1 MIFVIKVGIL
11 FLNDLELIMRFKK
24 ISCLLLPPLF
34 IFSTSIYAGNTSKEQ
49 EIKKLVDQNFK
60 PLLDKYNVPGMAVG
74 VIQNNKK
81 YEMYYGLQ
89 SVQDK
94 KAVNSSTIFELGSVS
109 KLFTATAGGY
119 AKTKGTISFKDT
131 PGKYWKELK
140 NTPIDQVNLLQ
151 LATYTSGNLG
161 LQFPDEVQTDQQ
173 VLTFFKDWKPKNS
186 IGEYRQYSNPSIG
199 LFGKVVALSMNKPFD
214 QVLEKTIF
222 PDLGLKHSY
231 VNVPKTQMQNYA
243 FGYNQENQPIRVNPG
258 PLDAPAYGV
267 KSTLPDMLKFIN
279 ANLNTQKYPKDI
291 QRAINETHQGFY
303 QVGTMYQALGW
314 EEFSYP
320 APLQTLLD
328 SNSEQ
333 IVMKPNKV
341 TAISK
346 EPSVKMF
353 HKTGSTNG
361 FGTYVVFIPKENIG
375 LVMLTNKRIPNEE
388 RIKAAYA
395 VLNAIKK

>member
-1 MIFVIKVGIL
+1 
-11 FLNDLELIMRFKK
+11 MRFKK
-24 ISCLLLPPLF
+24 ISCLLLSPLF
-34 IFSTSIYAGNTSKEQ
+34 IFSTSIYAGNTPKDQ

-60 PLLDKYNVPGMAVG
+60 PLLEKYDVPGMAVG

-119 AKTKGTISFKDT
+119 AKNKGKISFDDT

-151 LATYTSGNLG
+151 LATYTSGNLA
-161 LQFPDEVQTDQQ
+161 LQFPDEVKTDQQ

-222 PDLGLKHSY
+222 PALGLKHSY
-231 VNVPKTQMQNYA
+231 VNVPKTQMQNYD

-258 PLDAPAYGV
+258 PLDSLAAYGV
-267 KSTLPDMLKFIN
+267 KSTLPDMLSFIH
-279 ANLNTQKYPKDI
+279 ANLNPQKYPADI
-291 QRAINETHQGFY
+291 QRAINETHQGRY
-303 QVGTMYQALGW
+303 QVNTMYQALGW

-320 APLQTLLD
+320 ATLQTLLD

-346 EPSVKMF
+346 EPSVKMY

>member
-1 MIFVIKVGIL
+1 
-11 FLNDLELIMRFKK
+11 MRFKK

-34 IFSTSIYAGNTSKEQ
+34 IFSTSIYAGNTPKEQ

-60 PLLDKYNVPGMAVG
+60 PLLEKYDVPGMAVG

-94 KAVNSSTIFELGSVS
+94 KAVSSNTIFELGSVS

-119 AKTKGTISFKDT
+119 AKTKGTISFNNT

-151 LATYTSGNLG
+151 LATYTSGNLA
-161 LQFPDEVQTDQQ
+161 LQFPDQVQTDQQ

-199 LFGKVVALSMNKPFD
+199 LFGKIVALSMNKPFD

-267 KSTLPDMLKFIN
+267 KSTLPDMLSFIN
-279 ANLNTQKYPKDI
+279 ANLNPQKYPKDI

-361 FGTYVVFIPKENIG
+361 FGTYVVLIPKENIG

>member
-1 MIFVIKVGIL
+1 
-11 FLNDLELIMRFKK
+11 MRFKK

-34 IFSTSIYAGNTSKEQ
+34 IFSTSIYAGNTPKDQ

-60 PLLDKYNVPGMAVG
+60 PLLDKYDVPGMAVG

-131 PGKYWKELK
+131 PEKYWKELK

-151 LATYTSGNLG
+151 LGTYTSGNLA

-199 LFGKVVALSMNKPFD
+199 LFGKIVALSMNKPFD

-222 PDLGLKHSY
+222 PNLSLKHSY

-267 KSTLPDMLKFIN
+267 KSTLPDMLKFIH
-279 ANLNTQKYPKDI
+279 ANLNPQKYPKDI

>member
-1 MIFVIKVGIL
+1 
-11 FLNDLELIMRFKK
+11 MRFKK

-34 IFSTSIYAGNTSKEQ
+34 IFSTSIYAGNTPKEQ
-49 EIKKLVDQNFK
+49 EVKKLVDQNFK
-60 PLLDKYNVPGMAVG
+60 PLLDKYDVPGMAVG

-81 YEMYYGLQ
+81 YEIYYGLQ

-119 AKTKGTISFKDT
+119 AKAKGKISFDDT

-151 LATYTSGNLG
+151 LATYTSGNLA

-173 VLTFFKDWKPKNS
+173 VLTFFKDWKTKNA

-222 PDLGLKHSY
+222 PPLHLKNSY

-243 FGYNQENQPIRVNPG
+243 YGYNQENQPIRVNPG

-267 KSTLPDMLKFIN
+267 KSTLPDMLTFIN
-279 ANLNTQKYPKDI
+279 ANLNPQKYPKDI

>member
-1 MIFVIKVGIL
+1 
-11 FLNDLELIMRFKK
+11 MRFKK
-24 ISCLLLPPLF
+24 ISCLLLSPLF
-34 IFSTSIYAGNTSKEQ
+34 IFSTSIYAGNTPKDQ

-60 PLLDKYNVPGMAVG
+60 PLLEKYDVPGMAVG

-119 AKTKGTISFKDT
+119 AKNKGKISFDDT

-151 LATYTSGNLG
+151 LATYTSGNLA
-161 LQFPDEVQTDQQ
+161 LQFPDEVKTDQQ

-186 IGEYRQYSNPSIG
+186 IGEYRQYSNPTIG

-222 PDLGLKHSY
+222 PALGLKHSY

-258 PLDAPAYGV
+258 PLDAPAYSV
-267 KSTLPDMLKFIN
+267 KSTLPDMLSFIH
-279 ANLNTQKYPKDI
+279 ANLNPQKYPADI
-291 QRAINETHQGFY
+291 QRAINETHQGRY
-303 QVGTMYQALGW
+303 QVNTMYQALGW

-320 APLQTLLD
+320 ATLQTLLD

-346 EPSVKMF
+346 EPSVKMY
-353 HKTGSTNG
+353 HKTGSTTG

>member
-1 MIFVIKVGIL
+1 
-11 FLNDLELIMRFKK
+11 MRFKK
-24 ISCLLLPPLF
+24 ISCLLLSPLF
-34 IFSTSIYAGNTSKEQ
+34 IFSTSIYAGNTPKDQ

-60 PLLDKYNVPGMAVG
+60 PLLEKYDVPGMAVG

-89 SVQDK
+89 SIQDK

-109 KLFTATAGGY
+109 KLFTATAGAY
-119 AKTKGTISFKDT
+119 AKNKGKISFDDT

-151 LATYTSGNLG
+151 LATYTSGNLA

-173 VLTFFKDWKPKNS
+173 VLTFFKDWKPKNP

-222 PDLGLKHSY
+222 PALGLKHSY

-267 KSTLPDMLKFIN
+267 KSTLPDMLSFIN
-279 ANLNTQKYPKDI
+279 ANLNPQKYPKDI

-303 QVGTMYQALGW
+303 QVDTMYQALGW

-341 TAISK
+341 SAISK

>member
-1 MIFVIKVGIL
+1 MQ
-11 FLNDLELIMRFKK
+11 FKK

-34 IFSTSIYAGNTSKEQ
+34 IFSSSIYAGNTPKEQ

-60 PLLDKYNVPGMAVG
+60 PLLEKYDVPGMAVG

-89 SVQDK
+89 SIQDK

-119 AKTKGTISFKDT
+119 AKTKGTISFNDT

-151 LATYTSGNLG
+151 LATYTSGNLA
-161 LQFPDEVQTDQQ
+161 LQFPDEVKTDQQ
-173 VLTFFKDWKPKNS
+173 VLTFFKEWKPKNS

-243 FGYNQENQPIRVNPG
+243 FGYNRENQPIRVNPG

-267 KSTLPDMLKFIN
+267 KSTLPDMLSFIN
-279 ANLNTQKYPKDI
+279 ANLNPQKYPADI
-291 QRAINETHQGFY
+291 QRAINETHKDFY

>member
-1 MIFVIKVGIL
+1 
-11 FLNDLELIMRFKK
+11 MRFKK
-24 ISCLLLPPLF
+24 ISCLLLSPLF
-34 IFSTSIYAGNTSKEQ
+34 IFSTSIYAGNTPKDQ

-60 PLLDKYNVPGMAVG
+60 PLLEKYDVPGNRHR

-119 AKTKGTISFKDT
+119 AKNKGKISFDDT

-151 LATYTSGNLG
+151 LATYTSGNLA
-161 LQFPDEVQTDQQ
+161 LQFPDEVKTDQQ

-222 PDLGLKHSY
+222 PALGLKHSY

-258 PLDAPAYGV
+258 PLDAPAYSV
-267 KSTLPDMLKFIN
+267 KSTLPDMLSFIH
-279 ANLNTQKYPKDI
+279 ANLNPQKYPADI
-291 QRAINETHQGFY
+291 QRAINETHQGRY
-303 QVGTMYQALGW
+303 QVNTMYQALGW

-320 APLQTLLD
+320 ATLQTLLD

-346 EPSVKMF
+346 EPSVKMY
-353 HKTGSTNG
+353 HKTGSTTG

>member
-1 MIFVIKVGIL
+1 
-11 FLNDLELIMRFKK
+11 MRFKK
-24 ISCLLLPPLF
+24 ISCLLLSPLF
-34 IFSTSIYAGNTSKEQ
+34 IFSTSIYAGNTPKDQ

-60 PLLDKYNVPGMAVG
+60 PLLEKYDVPGMAVG

-119 AKTKGTISFKDT
+119 AKNKGKISFDDT

-151 LATYTSGNLG
+151 LATYTSGNLA
-161 LQFPDEVQTDQQ
+161 LQFPDEVKTDQQ

-199 LFGKVVALSMNKPFD
+199 LFEKVVALSMNKPFD

-222 PDLGLKHSY
+222 PALGLKHSY

-258 PLDAPAYGV
+258 PLDAPAYSV
-267 KSTLPDMLKFIN
+267 KSTLPDMLSFIH
-279 ANLNTQKYPKDI
+279 ANLNPQKYPADI
-291 QRAINETHQGFY
+291 QRAINETHQGRY
-303 QVGTMYQALGW
+303 QVNTMYQALGW

-320 APLQTLLD
+320 ATLQTLLD

-346 EPSVKMF
+346 EPSVKMY
-353 HKTGSTNG
+353 HKTGSTTTG

>member
-1 MIFVIKVGIL
+1 
-11 FLNDLELIMRFKK
+11 MRFKK
-24 ISCLLLPPLF
+24 ISCLLLSPLF
-34 IFSTSIYAGNTSKEQ
+34 IFSTSIYADNTPKDQ

-60 PLLDKYNVPGMAVG
+60 PLLEKYDVPGMAVG
-74 VIQNNKK
+74 VIQNNEK

-119 AKTKGTISFKDT
+119 AKNKGKISFDDK

-151 LATYTSGNLG
+151 LATYTSGNLA

-173 VLTFFKDWKPKNS
+173 VLTFFKDWQPKNP

-222 PDLGLKHSY
+222 PALGLKHSY
-231 VNVPKTQMQNYA
+231 VNVAKTQMQNYA

-267 KSTLPDMLKFIN
+267 KSTLPDMLSFIH
-279 ANLNTQKYPKDI
+279 ANLNPQKYPADI
-291 QRAINETHQGFY
+291 QRAINETHQGRY
-303 QVGTMYQALGW
+303 QVNTMYQALGW

-320 APLQTLLD
+320 ATLQTLLD

-346 EPSVKMF
+346 EPSVKMY

-395 VLNAIKK
+395 VLSAIKK

>member
-1 MIFVIKVGIL
+1 
-11 FLNDLELIMRFKK
+11 MRFKK
-24 ISCLLLPPLF
+24 ISCLLLSPLF
-34 IFSTSIYAGNTSKEQ
+34 IFSTSIYAGNTPKDQ
-49 EIKKLVDQNFK
+49 EIKKMVDQNFK
-60 PLLDKYNVPGMAVG
+60 PLLEKYDVPGMAVG

-119 AKTKGTISFKDT
+119 AKNKGKISFDDK

-151 LATYTSGNLG
+151 LATYTSGNLA

-173 VLTFFKDWKPKNS
+173 VLTFFKDWQPKNP

-214 QVLEKTIF
+214 QVLEETIF
-222 PDLGLKHSY
+222 PALGLKHSY

-243 FGYNQENQPIRVNPG
+243 FGYNQENQPIRVNPS

-267 KSTLPDMLKFIN
+267 KSTLPDMLSFIH
-279 ANLNTQKYPKDI
+279 ANLNPQKYPADI

-303 QVGTMYQALGW
+303 QVNTMYQALGW

-320 APLQTLLD
+320 ATLQTLLD

-346 EPSVKMF
+346 EPSVKMY

-361 FGTYVVFIPKENIG
+361 FGTYIVFIPKENIG

-395 VLNAIKK
+395 VLSAIKK

>member
-1 MIFVIKVGIL
+1 
-11 FLNDLELIMRFKK
+11 MRFKK
-24 ISCLLLPPLF
+24 ISCLLLSPLF
-34 IFSTSIYAGNTSKEQ
+34 IFSTSIYAGNTPKDQ

-60 PLLDKYNVPGMAVG
+60 PLLEKYDVPGMAVG

-119 AKTKGTISFKDT
+119 AKNKGKISFDDT

-151 LATYTSGNLG
+151 LATYTSGNLA
-161 LQFPDEVQTDQQ
+161 LQFPDEVKTDQQ

-222 PDLGLKHSY
+222 PALGLKHSY

-258 PLDAPAYGV
+258 PLDAPAYSV
-267 KSTLPDMLKFIN
+267 KSTLPDMLSFIH
-279 ANLNTQKYPKDI
+279 ANLNPQKYPADI
-291 QRAINETHQGFY
+291 QRAINEPHQGRY
-303 QVGTMYQALGW
+303 QVNTMYQALGW

-320 APLQTLLD
+320 ATLQTLLD

-346 EPSVKMF
+346 EPSVKMY
-353 HKTGSTNG
+353 HKTGSTTG

>member
-1 MIFVIKVGIL
+1 
-11 FLNDLELIMRFKK
+11 MRFKK
-24 ISCLLLPPLF
+24 ISCLLLSPLF
-34 IFSTSIYAGNTSKEQ
+34 IFSTSIYAGNTPKDQ

-60 PLLDKYNVPGMAVG
+60 PLLEKYDVPGMAVG

-119 AKTKGTISFKDT
+119 AKNKGKISFDDT

-151 LATYTSGNLG
+151 LATYTSGNLA
-161 LQFPDEVQTDQQ
+161 LQFPDEVKTDQQ

-222 PDLGLKHSY
+222 PALGLKHSY

-258 PLDAPAYGV
+258 PLDAPAYSV
-267 KSTLPDMLKFIN
+267 KSTLPDMLSFIH
-279 ANLNTQKYPKDI
+279 ANLNPQKYPADI
-291 QRAINETHQGFY
+291 QRAINETHQGRY
-303 QVGTMYQALGW
+303 QVNTMYQALGW

-320 APLQTLLD
+320 ATLQTLLD

-333 IVMKPNKV
+333 IVMKPDKV

-346 EPSVKMF
+346 EPSVKMY
-353 HKTGSTNG
+353 HKTGSTTG

>member
-1 MIFVIKVGIL
+1 
-11 FLNDLELIMRFKK
+11 MRFKK
-24 ISCLLLPPLF
+24 ISCLLLSPLF
-34 IFSTSIYAGNTSKEQ
+34 IFSTSIYAGNTPKDQ

-60 PLLDKYNVPGMAVG
+60 PLLEKYDVPGMAVG

-119 AKTKGTISFKDT
+119 AKNKGKISFDDT

-151 LATYTSGNLG
+151 LATYTSGNLA

-173 VLTFFKDWKPKNS
+173 VLTLFKDWKPKNP

-214 QVLEKTIF
+214 QVLEKAIF
-222 PDLGLKHSY
+222 PALGLKHSY

-258 PLDAPAYGV
+258 PLDAPAYSV
-267 KSTLPDMLKFIN
+267 KSTLPDMLSFIH
-279 ANLNTQKYPKDI
+279 ANLNPQKYPADI
-291 QRAINETHQGFY
+291 QRAINETHQGRY
-303 QVGTMYQALGW
+303 QVNTMYQALGW

-320 APLQTLLD
+320 AMLQTLLD

-346 EPSVKMF
+346 EPSVKMY
-353 HKTGSTNG
+353 HKTGSTTG

>member
-1 MIFVIKVGIL
+1 
-11 FLNDLELIMRFKK
+11 MRFKK
-24 ISCLLLPPLF
+24 ISCLLLSPLF
-34 IFSTSIYAGNTSKEQ
+34 IFSTSIYAGNTPKDQ

-60 PLLDKYNVPGMAVG
+60 PLLEKYDVPGMAVG

-119 AKTKGTISFKDT
+119 AKNKGKISFDDT

-151 LATYTSGNLG
+151 LATYTSGNLA
-161 LQFPDEVQTDQQ
+161 LQFPDEVKTDQQ

-222 PDLGLKHSY
+222 PALGLKHSY

-258 PLDAPAYGV
+258 PLDAPAYSV
-267 KSTLPDMLKFIN
+267 KSTLPDMLSFIH
-279 ANLNTQKYPKDI
+279 ANLNQQKYPADI
-291 QRAINETHQGFY
+291 QRAINETHQGRY
-303 QVGTMYQALGW
+303 QVNTMYQALGW

-320 APLQTLLD
+320 ATLQTLLD

-346 EPSVKMF
+346 EPSVKMY
-353 HKTGSTNG
+353 HKTGSTTG

>member
-1 MIFVIKVGIL
+1 
-11 FLNDLELIMRFKK
+11 MRFKK
-24 ISCLLLPPLF
+24 ISCLLLSPLF
-34 IFSTSIYAGNTSKEQ
+34 IFSTSIYAGNTPKDQ

-60 PLLDKYNVPGMAVG
+60 PLLDKYDVPGMAVG

-94 KAVNSSTIFELGSVS
+94 KAVSSSTIFELGSVS

-119 AKTKGTISFKDT
+119 AKNKGKISFDDT

-151 LATYTSGNLG
+151 LATYTSGNLA

-173 VLTFFKDWKPKNS
+173 VLTFFKDWKPKNP

-222 PDLGLKHSY
+222 PGLGLKHSY

-243 FGYNQENQPIRVNPG
+243 FGYNQENRPIRVNPG

-279 ANLNTQKYPKDI
+279 ANLNPQKYPKDI
-291 QRAINETHQGFY
+291 QYAINETHQGFY

>member
-1 MIFVIKVGIL
+1 
-11 FLNDLELIMRFKK
+11 MRFKK
-24 ISCLLLPPLF
+24 ISCLLLSPLF
-34 IFSTSIYAGNTSKEQ
+34 IFSTSIYAGNTPKDQ

-60 PLLDKYNVPGMAVG
+60 PLLEKYDVPGMAVG

-94 KAVNSSTIFELGSVS
+94 KAVNRSTIFELGSVS

-119 AKTKGTISFKDT
+119 AKNKGKISFDDT

-151 LATYTSGNLG
+151 LATYTSGNLA

-173 VLTFFKDWKPKNS
+173 VLTFFKDWQPKKP

-222 PDLGLKHSY
+222 PALGLKHSY

-243 FGYNQENQPIRVNPG
+243 FGYNQENQPIRANPG

-267 KSTLPDMLKFIN
+267 KSTLPDMLSFIH
-279 ANLNTQKYPKDI
+279 ANLNPQKYPADI

-303 QVGTMYQALGW
+303 QVNTMYQALGW

-320 APLQTLLD
+320 ATLQTLLD

-346 EPSVKMF
+346 EPSVKMY
-353 HKTGSTNG
+353 HKTGSTTG

-395 VLNAIKK
+395 VLDAIKK

>member
-1 MIFVIKVGIL
+1 
-11 FLNDLELIMRFKK
+11 MRFKK
-24 ISCLLLPPLF
+24 ISCLLLSPLF
-34 IFSTSIYAGNTSKEQ
+34 IFSTSIYAGNTPKDQ

-60 PLLDKYNVPGMAVG
+60 PLLEKYDVPGMAVG

-119 AKTKGTISFKDT
+119 AKNKGKISFDDT

-151 LATYTSGNLG
+151 LATYTSGNLA
-161 LQFPDEVQTDQQ
+161 LQFPDEVKTDQQ

-222 PDLGLKHSY
+222 PALGLKHSY

-258 PLDAPAYGV
+258 PLDAPAYSV
-267 KSTLPDMLKFIN
+267 KSTLPDMLSFIH
-279 ANLNTQKYPKDI
+279 ANLNPQKYPADI
-291 QRAINETHQGFY
+291 QRAINETHQGRY
-303 QVGTMYQALGW
+303 QVNTMYQALGW

-320 APLQTLLD
+320 ATLQTLLD

-333 IVMKPNKV
+333 IVMKPNKKV

-346 EPSVKMF
+346 EPSVKMY
-353 HKTGSTNG
+353 HKTGSTTG

>member
-1 MIFVIKVGIL
+1 
-11 FLNDLELIMRFKK
+11 MRFKK
-24 ISCLLLPPLF
+24 ISCLLLSPLF
-34 IFSTSIYAGNTSKEQ
+34 IFSTSIYAGNTPKDQ

-60 PLLDKYNVPGMAVG
+60 PLLEKYDVPGMAVG

-119 AKTKGTISFKDT
+119 AKNKGKISFDDT

-151 LATYTSGNLG
+151 LATYTSGNLA

-173 VLTFFKDWKPKNS
+173 VLTFFKDWKPKNP

-199 LFGKVVALSMNKPFD
+199 LFGKGVALSMNKPFD

-222 PDLGLKHSY
+222 PALGLKYSY
-231 VNVPKTQMQNYA
+231 VNVPKTQIQNYA

-267 KSTLPDMLKFIN
+267 KSTLPDMLKFIH
-279 ANLNTQKYPKDI
+279 ANLNPQKYPADI

-303 QVGTMYQALGW
+303 QVNTMYQALGW

-320 APLQTLLD
+320 ATLQTLLD

-346 EPSVKMF
+346 EPSVKMY

>member
-1 MIFVIKVGIL
+1 
-11 FLNDLELIMRFKK
+11 MRFKK
-24 ISCLLLPPLF
+24 NFCLLLPPLF
-34 IFSTSIYAGNTSKEQ
+34 IFSTSIYAGNISKQQ

-60 PLLDKYNVPGMAVG
+60 PLLEKYDVPGMAVG

-81 YEMYYGLQ
+81 YETYYGLQ

-94 KAVNSSTIFELGSVS
+94 KSVSSSTIFELGSVS

-119 AKTKGTISFKDT
+119 AKNKGKISFDDT

-151 LATYTSGNLG
+151 LATYTSGNLA

-173 VLTFFKDWKPKNS
+173 VLTFFKEWKPKNP

-222 PDLGLKHSY
+222 PGLGLKHSY

-267 KSTLPDMLKFIN
+267 KSTLPDMLSFIN
-279 ANLNTQKYPKDI
+279 ANINPQKYPADI

-346 EPSVKMF
+346 EPSIKMF

>member
-1 MIFVIKVGIL
+1 
-11 FLNDLELIMRFKK
+11 MRFKK
-24 ISCLLLPPLF
+24 ISCLLLSPLF
-34 IFSTSIYAGNTSKEQ
+34 IFNTSIYAGNTPKDQ

-60 PLLDKYNVPGMAVG
+60 PLLEKYDVPGMAVG

-94 KAVNSSTIFELGSVS
+94 KAVNSITIFELGSVS

-119 AKTKGTISFKDT
+119 AKNKGKISFDDT

-151 LATYTSGNLG
+151 LATYTSGNLA

-173 VLTFFKDWKPKNS
+173 VLTFFKDWKPKNP

-222 PDLGLKHSY
+222 PALGLKHSY

-267 KSTLPDMLKFIN
+267 KSTLPDMLSFIH
-279 ANLNTQKYPKDI
+279 ANLNPQKYPADI
-291 QRAINETHQGFY
+291 QRAINETHQGRY
-303 QVGTMYQALGW
+303 QVNTMYQALGW

-320 APLQTLLD
+320 ATLQTLLD

-346 EPSVKMF
+346 EPSVKMY

-395 VLNAIKK
+395 VLSAIKK

>member
-1 MIFVIKVGIL
+1 
-11 FLNDLELIMRFKK
+11 MRFKK
-24 ISCLLLPPLF
+24 ISCLLLSPLF
-34 IFSTSIYAGNTSKEQ
+34 IFSTSIYAGNTPKDQ

-60 PLLDKYNVPGMAVG
+60 PLLEKYDVPGMAVG

-119 AKTKGTISFKDT
+119 AKNKGKISFDDT

-151 LATYTSGNLG
+151 LATYTSGNLA
-161 LQFPDEVQTDQQ
+161 LQFPDEVKTDQQ
-173 VLTFFKDWKPKNS
+173 VLTFFKDWKPKTS

-222 PDLGLKHSY
+222 PALGLKHSY

-258 PLDAPAYGV
+258 PLDAPAYSV
-267 KSTLPDMLKFIN
+267 KSTLPDMLSFIH
-279 ANLNTQKYPKDI
+279 ANLNPQKYPADI
-291 QRAINETHQGFY
+291 QRAINETHQGRY
-303 QVGTMYQALGW
+303 QVNTMYQALGW

-320 APLQTLLD
+320 ATLQTLLD

-346 EPSVKMF
+346 EPSVKMY
-353 HKTGSTNG
+353 HKTGSTTG

>member
-1 MIFVIKVGIL
+1 
-11 FLNDLELIMRFKK
+11 MRFKK
-24 ISCLLLPPLF
+24 ISCLLLSPLF
-34 IFSTSIYAGNTSKEQ
+34 IFSTSIYAGNTPKDQ
-49 EIKKLVDQNFK
+49 EIKKMVDQNFK
-60 PLLDKYNVPGMAVG
+60 PLLEKYDVPGMAVG

-119 AKTKGTISFKDT
+119 AKNKGKISFDDK

-151 LATYTSGNLG
+151 LATYTSGNLA

-173 VLTFFKDWKPKNS
+173 VLTFFKDWQPKNP

-214 QVLEKTIF
+214 QVLEETIF
-222 PDLGLKHSY
+222 PALGLKHSY

-267 KSTLPDMLKFIN
+267 KSTLPDMLSFIH
-279 ANLNTQKYPKDI
+279 ANLNPQKYPADI

-303 QVGTMYQALGW
+303 QVNTMYQALGW

-320 APLQTLLD
+320 ATLQTLLD

-346 EPSVKMF
+346 EPSVKMY

-361 FGTYVVFIPKENIG
+361 FGTYIVFIPKENIG

-395 VLNAIKK
+395 VLSAIKK

>member
-1 MIFVIKVGIL
+1 
-11 FLNDLELIMRFKK
+11 MRFKK

-34 IFSTSIYAGNTSKEQ
+34 IFNTSIYAGNTPKEQ

-60 PLLDKYNVPGMAVG
+60 PLLEKYDVPGMAVG
-74 VIQNNKK
+74 IIQNNKK
-81 YEMYYGLQ
+81 YETYYGLQ

-119 AKTKGTISFKDT
+119 AKNKGKISFDDT

-151 LATYTSGNLG
+151 LATYTSGNLA
-161 LQFPDEVQTDQQ
+161 LQFPDEVKTDQQ
-173 VLTFFKDWKPKNS
+173 VLTFFKEWKPKNS

-214 QVLEKTIF
+214 QVLENTVF
-222 PDLGLKHSY
+222 PELGLKHSY

-279 ANLNTQKYPKDI
+279 ANLNPQKYPKDI

-341 TAISK
+341 TTISK

>member
-1 MIFVIKVGIL
+1 
-11 FLNDLELIMRFKK
+11 MRFKK
-24 ISCLLLPPLF
+24 ISCLLLSPLF
-34 IFSTSIYAGNTSKEQ
+34 IFSTSIYAGNTPKDQ

-60 PLLDKYNVPGMAVG
+60 PLLEKYDVPGMAVG

-119 AKTKGTISFKDT
+119 AKNKGKISFDDT

-151 LATYTSGNLG
+151 LATYTSGNLA
-161 LQFPDEVQTDQQ
+161 LRFPDEVKTDQQ

-222 PDLGLKHSY
+222 PALGLKHSY

-267 KSTLPDMLKFIN
+267 KSTLPDMLSFIH
-279 ANLNTQKYPKDI
+279 ANLNPQKYPADI
-291 QRAINETHQGFY
+291 QRAINETHQGRY
-303 QVGTMYQALGW
+303 QVNTMYQALGW

-320 APLQTLLD
+320 ATLQTLLD

-346 EPSVKMF
+346 EPSVKMY
-353 HKTGSTNG
+353 HKTGSTTG

>member
-1 MIFVIKVGIL
+1 
-11 FLNDLELIMRFKK
+11 MRFKK
-24 ISCLLLPPLF
+24 ISCLLLSPLF
-34 IFSTSIYAGNTSKEQ
+34 IFSTSIYAGNTPKDQ

-60 PLLDKYNVPGMAVG
+60 PLLEKYDVPGMAVG

-119 AKTKGTISFKDT
+119 AKNKGKISFDDT

-151 LATYTSGNLG
+151 LATYTSGNLA
-161 LQFPDEVQTDQQ
+161 LQFPDEVKTDQQ

-222 PDLGLKHSY
+222 PALGLKHSY

-258 PLDAPAYGV
+258 PLDALAYGV
-267 KSTLPDMLKFIN
+267 KSTLPDMLSFIH
-279 ANLNTQKYPKDI
+279 ANLNPQKYPADI
-291 QRAINETHQGFY
+291 QRAINETHQGRY
-303 QVGTMYQALGW
+303 QVNTMYQALGW

-320 APLQTLLD
+320 ATLQTLLD

-333 IVMKPNKV
+333 IVMKPKV

-346 EPSVKMF
+346 EPSVKMY
-353 HKTGSTNG
+353 HKTGSTTG

>member
-1 MIFVIKVGIL
+1 
-11 FLNDLELIMRFKK
+11 MRFKK
-24 ISCLLLPPLF
+24 ISCLLLSPLF
-34 IFSTSIYAGNTSKEQ
+34 IFSTSIYAGNTPKDQ

-60 PLLDKYNVPGMAVG
+60 PLLEKYDVPGMAVG

-119 AKTKGTISFKDT
+119 AKNKGKISFDDT

-151 LATYTSGNLG
+151 LATYTSGNLA
-161 LQFPDEVQTDQQ
+161 LQFPDEVKTDQQ

-222 PDLGLKHSY
+222 PALGLKHSY

-258 PLDAPAYGV
+258 PLDAPAYDAPAYGV
-267 KSTLPDMLKFIN
+267 KSTLPDMLSFIH
-279 ANLNTQKYPKDI
+279 ANLNPQKYPADI
-291 QRAINETHQGFY
+291 QRAINETHQGRY
-303 QVGTMYQALGW
+303 QVNTMYQALGW

-320 APLQTLLD
+320 ATLQTLLD

-346 EPSVKMF
+346 EPSVKMY
-353 HKTGSTNG
+353 HKTGSTTG

>member
-1 MIFVIKVGIL
+1 
-11 FLNDLELIMRFKK
+11 MRFKK
-24 ISCLLLPPLF
+24 ISCLLLSPLF
-34 IFSTSIYAGNTSKEQ
+34 IFSTSIYASNTPKDR

-60 PLLDKYNVPGMAVG
+60 PLLDKYDVPGMAVG

-81 YEMYYGLQ
+81 YETYYGLQ

-94 KAVNSSTIFELGSVS
+94 KAVSSSTIFELGSVS

-119 AKTKGTISFKDT
+119 AKNKGKISFDDT

-151 LATYTSGNLG
+151 LATYTSGNLA

-173 VLTFFKDWKPKNS
+173 VLTFFKDWKPKNP

-222 PDLGLKHSY
+222 PGLSLKHSY

-279 ANLNTQKYPKDI
+279 ANLNPQKYPADI

-346 EPSVKMF
+346 ELSAKMF

>member
-1 MIFVIKVGIL
+1 
-11 FLNDLELIMRFKK
+11 MRFKK
-24 ISCLLLPPLF
+24 ISCLLLSPLF
-34 IFSTSIYAGNTSKEQ
+34 IFSTSIYAGNTPKDQ

-60 PLLDKYNVPGMAVG
+60 PLLDKYDVPGMAVG

-94 KAVNSSTIFELGSVS
+94 KAVSSSTIFELGSVS

-119 AKTKGTISFKDT
+119 AKTKGKISFDDT

-151 LATYTSGNLG
+151 LATYTSGNLA

-231 VNVPKTQMQNYA
+231 VNVPKTQIQNYA

-267 KSTLPDMLKFIN
+267 KSTLPDMLSFIN
-279 ANLNTQKYPKDI
+279 ANLNPQKYPKDI

-395 VLNAIKK
+395 VLNGIKK

>member
-1 MIFVIKVGIL
+1 
-11 FLNDLELIMRFKK
+11 MRFKK
-24 ISCLLLPPLF
+24 ISCLLLSPLF
-34 IFSTSIYAGNTSKEQ
+34 IFSTSIYAGNTPKDQ

-60 PLLDKYNVPGMAVG
+60 PLLEKYDVPGMAVG

-119 AKTKGTISFKDT
+119 AKNKGKISFDDT

-151 LATYTSGNLG
+151 LATYTSGNLA
-161 LQFPDEVQTDQQ
+161 LQFPDEVKTDQQ

-222 PDLGLKHSY
+222 PALGLKHSY

-258 PLDAPAYGV
+258 PLDAPAYSV
-267 KSTLPDMLKFIN
+267 KSTLPDMLSFIH
-279 ANLNTQKYPKDI
+279 ANLNPQKYPADI
-291 QRAINETHQGFY
+291 QRAINETHQGRY
-303 QVGTMYQALGW
+303 QVNTMYQALGW

-320 APLQTLLD
+320 ATLQTLLD

-346 EPSVKMF
+346 EPSVKMY
-353 HKTGSTNG
+353 HKTGSTTTG

>member
-1 MIFVIKVGIL
+1 
-11 FLNDLELIMRFKK
+11 MRFNK
-24 ISCLLLPPLF
+24 ISCLLLSPLF
-34 IFSTSIYAGNTSKEQ
+34 IFNTSIYAGNTPKEQ

-60 PLLDKYNVPGMAVG
+60 PLLEKYDVPGMAVG
-74 VIQNNKK
+74 IIQNNKK
-81 YEMYYGLQ
+81 YETYYGLQ

-94 KAVNSSTIFELGSVS
+94 KAVNRSTIFELGSVS

-119 AKTKGTISFKDT
+119 AKTKGAISFKDT

-151 LATYTSGNLG
+151 LATYTSGNLS

-173 VLTFFKDWKPKNS
+173 VLTFFKDWKLKNS

-267 KSTLPDMLKFIN
+267 KSTLPDMLSFVN
-279 ANLNTQKYPKDI
+279 ANLNPQKYPADI
-291 QRAINETHQGFY
+291 QHAINETHKGFY

>member
-1 MIFVIKVGIL
+1 
-11 FLNDLELIMRFKK
+11 MRFKK
-24 ISCLLLPPLF
+24 ISCLLLSPLF
-34 IFSTSIYAGNTSKEQ
+34 IFSTSIYAGNTPKDQ

-60 PLLDKYNVPGMAVG
+60 PLLEKYDVPGMAVG

-119 AKTKGTISFKDT
+119 AKNKGKISFDDR

-151 LATYTSGNLG
+151 LATYTSGNLA

-173 VLTFFKDWKPKNS
+173 VLTFFKDWKPKNP

-222 PDLGLKHSY
+222 PALGLKHSY

-267 KSTLPDMLKFIN
+267 KSTLPDMLSFIH
-279 ANLNTQKYPKDI
+279 ANLNPQKYPADI
-291 QRAINETHQGFY
+291 QRAINETHQGRY
-303 QVGTMYQALGW
+303 QVNTMYQALGW

-320 APLQTLLD
+320 ATLQTLLD

-346 EPSVKMF
+346 EPSVKMY

-388 RIKAAYA
+388 RIKATYA
-395 VLNAIKK
+395 VLSAIKK

>member
-1 MIFVIKVGIL
+1 
-11 FLNDLELIMRFKK
+11 MRFKK

-34 IFSTSIYAGNTSKEQ
+34 IFSTSIYAGNTPKDR

-60 PLLDKYNVPGMAVG
+60 PLLDKYDVPGMAVG

-81 YEMYYGLQ
+81 YETYYGLQ

-94 KAVNSSTIFELGSVS
+94 KAVSSSTIFELGSVS

-119 AKTKGTISFKDT
+119 AKNKGKISFDDT

-140 NTPIDQVNLLQ
+140 NTPIDQINLLQ
-151 LATYTSGNLG
+151 LATYTSGNLA

-395 VLNAIKK
+395 VLNGIKK

>member
-1 MIFVIKVGIL
+1 
-11 FLNDLELIMRFKK
+11 MRFKK
-24 ISCLLLPPLF
+24 NFCLLLPPLF
-34 IFSTSIYAGNTSKEQ
+34 IFSTSIYAGNISKQQ

-60 PLLDKYNVPGMAVG
+60 PLLEKYDVPGMAVG

-81 YEMYYGLQ
+81 YETYYGLQ
-89 SVQDK
+89 SIQDK
-94 KAVNSSTIFELGSVS
+94 KAVNSNTIFELGSVS

-151 LATYTSGNLG
+151 LATYTSGNLA
-161 LQFPDEVQTDQQ
+161 LQFPDEIQTDQQ

-279 ANLNTQKYPKDI
+279 ANLNPQKYPKDI

>member
-1 MIFVIKVGIL
+1 
-11 FLNDLELIMRFKK
+11 MRFKK
-24 ISCLLLPPLF
+24 ISCLLLSPLF
-34 IFSTSIYAGNTSKEQ
+34 IFSTSIYAGNTPKDQ

-60 PLLDKYNVPGMAVG
+60 PLLEKYDVPGMAVG

-119 AKTKGTISFKDT
+119 AKNKGKISFDDT

-151 LATYTSGNLG
+151 LATYTSGNLA
-161 LQFPDEVQTDQQ
+161 LQFPDEVKTDQQ

-222 PDLGLKHSY
+222 PALGLKHSY
-231 VNVPKTQMQNYA
+231 VNVPKTQMQNYD

-258 PLDAPAYGV
+258 PLDALAAYDV
-267 KSTLPDMLKFIN
+267 KSTLPDMLSFIH
-279 ANLNTQKYPKDI
+279 ANLNPQKYPADI
-291 QRAINETHQGFY
+291 QRAINETHQGRY
-303 QVGTMYQALGW
+303 QVNTMYQALGW

-320 APLQTLLD
+320 ATLQTLLD

-346 EPSVKMF
+346 EPSVKMY

>member
-1 MIFVIKVGIL
+1 
-11 FLNDLELIMRFKK
+11 MRFKK
-24 ISCLLLPPLF
+24 ISCLLLSPLF
-34 IFSTSIYAGNTSKEQ
+34 IFSTSIYADNTPKDQ

-60 PLLDKYNVPGMAVG
+60 PLLEKYDVPGMAVG

-119 AKTKGTISFKDT
+119 AKNKGKISFDDT
-131 PGKYWKELK
+131 TGKYWKELK

-151 LATYTSGNLG
+151 LATYTSGNLA

-173 VLTFFKDWKPKNS
+173 VLTFFKDWKPKNP

-222 PDLGLKHSY
+222 PALGLKHSY

-267 KSTLPDMLKFIN
+267 KSTLPDMLKFIH
-279 ANLNTQKYPKDI
+279 ANLNPQKYPADI
-291 QRAINETHQGFY
+291 QRAINETHQGRY
-303 QVGTMYQALGW
+303 QVNTMYQALGW

-346 EPSVKMF
+346 EPSVKMY